1 MPIKINWKDIII
13 LFGVIIISMLSFIL
27 KINMQYPLII
37 GTFINAGFPELYPL
51 VPGLLA
57 LGGAVWVIVSFMW
70 KEPALI
76 ITNAVLTIVGIA
88 GIMLAT
94 A

>member
-1 MPIKINWKDIII
+1 MIENI
-13 LFGVIIISMLSFIL
+13 LNNKALKFDVIL
-27 KINMQYPLII
+27 KWVATLILII

-51 VPGLLA
+51 GPGLLA
-57 LGGAVWVIVSFMW
+57 LGGAVWLIVSFMW

-94 A
+94 S

>member
-1 MPIKINWKDIII
+1 MIENI
-13 LFGVIIISMLSFIL
+13 LNNKAL
-27 KINMQYPLII
+27 KIDVILIWVATLI
-37 GTFINAGFPELYPL
+37 LLIVTFIIAGFPELYPL
-51 VPGLLA
+51 GPGVLA
-57 LGGAVWVIVSFMW
+57 LGGAVWLIVSFMW

-94 A
+94 S